1 MSEIKYVNIDD
12 NDFWQ
17 ILFEEAY
24 IEGQQ
29 SVRIRDA
36 LKNISTSE
44 KEIIRK
50 PMERIVK
57 RIKEKAGSIFQ
68 DKNKGNQFVFLDDI
82 NVIFKEEGGIE

>member
-12 NDFWQ
+12 DRFWE
-17 ILFEEAY
+17 ILSDEAY
-24 IEGQQ
+24 VEGQQ

-50 PMERIVK
+50 HFFKVVNQLNGLMPIKFNGFGKTLITVEDVIKIVK
-57 RIKEKAGSIFQ
+57 EECE
-68 DKNKGNQFVFLDDI
+68 I
-82 NVIFKEEGGIE
+82 NE